1 MDKRRKIYYPD
12 GQISKGL
19 YTNGGDWMF
28 VDGTEYIG
36 DYHKYS
42 TGEVFTKSI
51 WIADISKKLI
61 PYVNLSL
68 NDNSAKFKYD
78 SIVIKPS
85 VDTLNF
91 AYYENTPP
99 TEDDYNVGYFLRRFV
114 KPHFQD
120 VITEVSKGGYVLA
133 SLEFYS
139 KVEIRWKLSGVS
151 SSVSDVN
158 RRQAQLG
165 NETIKG
171 LTNYI
176 TNYTEFLKT

>member
-19 YTNGGDWMF
+19 YTNGGDWML

-51 WIADISKKLI
+51 WIADVSKKLT

-68 NDNSAKFKYD
+68 TANSNKFKYD
-78 SIVIKPS
+78 RLSTSNPK
-85 VDTLNF
+85 TLKF

-99 TEDDYNVGYFLRRFV
+99 TQDEYNAGYFIRRFV

-120 VITEVSKGGYVLA
+120 IITEVSFDAFPKL
-133 SLEFYS
+133 SSDFYS
-139 KVEIRWKLSGVS
+139 KVLIKWKISGVS
-151 SSVSDVN
+151 SAVSDVN
-158 RRQAQLG
+158 RRQVELG